1 MVRVVCARPVG
12 GYRGYTR
19 GERDGL
25 SDAVCLYPSIG
36 RMGIS
41 TDKSMAYTYGEV
53 AIETNSSVSG
63 VIVGSV

>member
-1 MVRVVCARPVG
+1 VDNWDPQ
-12 GYRGYTR
+12 
-19 GERDGL
+19 GERGMGCRIL
-25 SDAVCLYPSIG
+25 CLYPSIG